1 MMTKPSHLAFM
12 ACEKAFS
19 MLLFLDY
26 FIVIINFEVF
36 K

>member
-1 MMTKPSHLAFM
+1 MMTKPSHVAFM

-26 FIVIINFEVF
+26 FIYDNKFEVF

>member
-1 MMTKPSHLAFM
+1 MAVL

-26 FIVIINFEVF
+26 FIVIILRCLND
-36 K
+36 

>member
-1 MMTKPSHLAFM
+1 MMTKPSHVAFM

-26 FIVIINFEVF
+26 FLDYFIVIM
-36 K
+36 